1 MKIKGWDKI
10 NGFTYKGYCIV
21 NPIHNAPET
30 RYMADVLDL
39 NLAHKPKWE
48 LNVLTPKHKFIA
60 GEEFIIS
67 LWDDN
72 RLNTRKAVSKEMISD
87 VSKFRMLVEEMID
100 ELLKHRLISATTANS
115 HSYQSVGAS
124 TNYHKQI
131 NPNYYGTINAVTTQN
146 GILNTITAN
155 SNTIQW
161 APSTSNNL
169 PNEMLKAIKE
179 LQEQIDKLKQQ
190 QNEI

>member
-39 NLAHKPKWE
+39 NLEHKPKWE

-87 VSKFRMLVEEMID
+87 VSKFRILVEEMID
-100 ELLKHRLISATTANS
+100 NLLKHRLIAAPTASTSSMYYTNSNGGILSTINNTGTTIPYS
-115 HSYQSVGAS
+115 QIVQSIQSV
-124 TNYHKQI
+124 QQ
-131 NPNYYGTINAVTTQN
+131 TIANLNN
-146 GILNTITAN
+146 GI
-155 SNTIQW
+155 
-161 APSTSNNL
+161 
-169 PNEMLKAIKE
+169 
-179 LQEQIDKLKQQ
+179 
-190 QNEI
+190 

>member
-60 GEEFIIS
+60 GEDFIIS

-72 RLNTRKAVSKEMISD
+72 RLNTRKSVSKEMISD

-100 ELLKHRLISATTANS
+100 ELLKHRLTSAPIYSS
-115 HSYQSVGAS
+115 HSIN
-124 TNYHKQI
+124 TNTAYTKPI
-131 NPNYYGTINAVTTQN
+131 NPNYYGTVNVTSGQG

-161 APSTSNNL
+161 TPSTSNSL

-179 LQEQIDKLKQQ
+179 LQDQIDKLKQQ
-190 QNEI
+190 QNGQ